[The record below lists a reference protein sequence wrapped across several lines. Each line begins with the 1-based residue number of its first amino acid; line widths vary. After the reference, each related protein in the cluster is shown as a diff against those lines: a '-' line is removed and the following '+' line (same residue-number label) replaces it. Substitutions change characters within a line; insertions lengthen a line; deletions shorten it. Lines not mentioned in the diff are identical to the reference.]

1 MNVHCFDTSA
11 LVEITHAGLNAAK
24 FAQALAKAETVII
37 STVSIYEIARYT
49 THAAGETATEE
60 ILAFLHQ
67 YRITPV
73 TAEIAEL
80 AATLAPRHKLA
91 MADAI
96 IYATTKT
103 QNATLWTQDEDFEG
117 LPHVKYYPKIRPS

>member
-1 MNVHCFDTSA
+1 MTVHCFDTSA
-11 LVEITHAGLNAAK
+11 LVEITHAGPNATK
-24 FAQALAKAETVII
+24 FAKALAKAETVII
-37 STVSIYEIARYT
+37 STISLYEIARYT
-49 THAAGETATEE
+49 THAAGESATAE

-67 YRITPV
+67 YTITPV

-96 IYATTKT
+96 IYATAKT
-103 QNATLWTQDEDFEG
+103 QNATLWTQDDDFEG
-117 LPHVKYYPKIRPS
+117 LPNIKYHPKIKPA

>member
-1 MNVHCFDTSA
+1 MTVHCFDTSA
-11 LVEITHAGLNAAK
+11 LVEITHAGPNAAK
-24 FAQALAKAETVII
+24 FAKALAKAETVII
-37 STVSIYEIARYT
+37 STISLYEIARYS
-49 THAAGETATEE
+49 THAAGEFATAE

-67 YRITPV
+67 YTITPV

-96 IYATTKT
+96 IYATANI
-103 QNATLWTQDEDFEG
+103 QHATLWTQDSDFEG
-117 LPHVKYYPKIRPS
+117 LPHVKYFQKIKPS